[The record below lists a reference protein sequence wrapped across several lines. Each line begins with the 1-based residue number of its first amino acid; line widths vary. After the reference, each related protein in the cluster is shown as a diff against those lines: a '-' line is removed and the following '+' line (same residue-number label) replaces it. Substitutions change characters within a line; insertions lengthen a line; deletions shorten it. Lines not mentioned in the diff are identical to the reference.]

1 MIIKTQQAKLTYSS
15 IRAKVLRKWDWWIYL
30 CALRS
35 LRRMAADNPGLIH
48 LMEFQ
53 IREWNEKNVSSPEL
67 RSSAK
72 SFHTAMCD
80 AVAQK

>member
-1 MIIKTQQAKLTYSS
+1 MIMKTQQAKLTYSS
-15 IRAKVLRKWDWWIYL
+15 IRAKILRKWDWWIYL

-35 LRRMAADNPGLIH
+35 LRRMAVDNPGLIY

-53 IREWNEKNVSSPEL
+53 IRECMPACSPAL
-67 RSSAK
+67 RSSAE